1 MTRLAAFRALPLVA
15 LPLFSGCAMNAF
27 SEEAR
32 LDCLAK
38 NTLVISWL
46 REPPCP
52 PTAMCHPQVVDS
64 RRAAGFEDFF
74 KANSDGFTQ
83 KAINRHIE
91 KLKVSDWW
99 KIPLKEAERD
109 AEYCRSRFS

>member
-1 MTRLAAFRALPLVA
+1 MTPLAALRTLSLAVI
-15 LPLFSGCAMNAF
+15 PLFAGCATNVF

-46 REPPCP
+46 IEPPCP
-52 PTAMCHPQVVDS
+52 QNAMCHPQVIDS
-64 RRAAGFEDFF
+64 RRAAGFEKFIE
-74 KANSDGFTQ
+74 ANSDGFTRNT
-83 KAINRHIE
+83 INRYVE